1 VHPGRFEIISRKPR
15 IILDGAHNPE
25 GVTALVER
33 LKEESKPVVVLCS
46 ILRDKDREAMLTQ
59 LREVTSDI
67 YETTFDFPRARTLEE
82 LKADGAR
89 VTEIENFFKQ
99 NSTSEKT
106 LIVTGSLYFI
116 SIVRTLLTAQSFTKK
131 GKQ

>member
-1 VHPGRFEIISRKPR
+1 
-15 IILDGAHNPE
+15 
-25 GVTALVER
+25 
-33 LKEESKPVVVLCS
+33 
-46 ILRDKDREAMLTQ
+46 MLTQ